1 MSGIKYD
8 RESRIRIIGDFAWCI
23 ESMKEEQILV
33 ETPKYEAKFE
43 RNLDPHKSTKH
54 NIRLIKH
61 NRSII
66 KSKILSLTRK

>member
-1 MSGIKYD
+1 MHWKHERGTN
-8 RESRIRIIGDFAWCI
+8 F
-23 ESMKEEQILV
+23 V

-66 KSKILSLTRK
+66 KSRILPLTRNLPLTRK